1 MTATGARKG
10 IFYGWW
16 VAIACSVIYGVA
28 SIGHYAI
35 SIFFPFISAEM
46 GWTEADLGM
55 VFSSYLW
62 VFVGAGFLA
71 GYLVDR
77 IGGRKTFII
86 GAVIGCSGLVLLS
99 TINSLTQL
107 VMYYSLIASV
117 GIALQLVVPTQAV
130 ARKWFVKRSGLV
142 AGIIAATFG
151 IASALLFPLL
161 TQLAADQGWRTTL
174 WQCAIGVEAI
184 VVLLAVFVVRDTPES
199 MGLHPD
205 GALGPVGEAAQS
217 SEQAV
222 VEPHHNLKQALKLP
236 QLWLLAVAIGFP
248 AMVTVTFIGHLTM
261 WGLKVGLESAATG
274 TLMTAWAFPSIVARV
289 GGGWLGDKLGK
300 RPVLIGVCAA
310 LIGVMI
316 YGWLGV
322 NSASSL
328 YAFCIA
334 SGFLMIIPIVLGTP
348 FVGDLFGR
356 RYLGTIAG
364 FLGIIGGVITGFG
377 PWLWGYVAATT
388 GSYNPV
394 LLYMAIG
401 YAVSCICVAFIRPT
415 EVEKETVLKSHNHR
429 R

>member
-1 MTATGARKG
+1 
-10 IFYGWW
+10 
-16 VAIACSVIYGVA
+16 
-28 SIGHYAI
+28 
-35 SIFFPFISAEM
+35 
-46 GWTEADLGM
+46 
-55 VFSSYLW
+55 
-62 VFVGAGFLA
+62 
-71 GYLVDR
+71 
-77 IGGRKTFII
+77 
-86 GAVIGCSGLVLLS
+86 
-99 TINSLTQL
+99 
-107 VMYYSLIASV
+107 
-117 GIALQLVVPTQAV
+117 
-130 ARKWFVKRSGLV
+130 
-142 AGIIAATFG
+142 
-151 IASALLFPLL
+151 
-161 TQLAADQGWRTTL
+161 
-174 WQCAIGVEAI
+174 
-184 VVLLAVFVVRDTPES
+184 
-199 MGLHPD
+199 
-205 GALGPVGEAAQS
+205 
-217 SEQAV
+217 
-222 VEPHHNLKQALKLP
+222 
-236 QLWLLAVAIGFP
+236 
-248 AMVTVTFIGHLTM
+248 M

-300 RPVLIGVCAA
+300 RPVLIGVCVA

-364 FLGIIGGVITGFG
+364 FLGIVGGVITGFG

-415 EVEKETVLKSHNHR
+415 EVEKETVLKSPNHR